1 MKGNAKTGRKNKK
14 LVVLEKCPTGIGG
27 LDEVTAG
34 GLPKGRPTLV
44 CGSAGAGKT
53 VVAMEF
59 LVRGATQY
67 NEPGVFVA
75 FEETEEEL
83 SQNVASLG
91 FDLRDLVARKEL
103 VVDYVRVERSEI
115 EETGEYNLEGLFIRI
130 DQAITSI
137 GAKRIVFDTIE
148 SLFAALPNEAIL
160 RAELRRLFRWTKDK
174 GVTTIVT
181 AERGEG
187 QLTRHGLE
195 EYVADC
201 VILLDHRVKEQVST
215 RRLRVVKYRGSEHGT
230 NEYPF
235 LIDREGVS
243 VMPVTSLGLDHT
255 ASEERISS
263 GIPQL
268 DEMLE
273 GKGYYRGSSVLLSG
287 AAGSGKSSVAAA
299 FVVAAARRGQK
310 ALYFA
315 FEESMSQI
323 LRNMRSIGLELEPWV
338 KRGLLQFHAARPT
351 FFGLEMHLV
360 SMHHRVRQF
369 RPDVIVVDPVSNL
382 VTVGTAGETKAM
394 LTRLIDFLKGLHVTA
409 LFTSL
414 SATEMEDQTDVGVSS
429 LMDTW
434 LLLRNLES
442 NGERNRALYI
452 LKSRGSRHSNQ
463 VREFVLSNR
472 GIQLVDVYT
481 GTGTVLTGSARL
493 AQETREKAETTVR
506 QQNIARFQRQIALER
521 QTAEARIAAMRAET
535 EARIEALIQQV
546 SEATLAEQAIAQD
559 RERLGTRRMAGR
571 DGAPERTPRATK
583 NQKDRL

>member
-1 MKGNAKTGRKNKK
+1 
-14 LVVLEKCPTGIGG
+14 
-27 LDEVTAG
+27 
-34 GLPKGRPTLV
+34 
-44 CGSAGAGKT
+44 
-53 VVAMEF
+53 
-59 LVRGATQY
+59 
-67 NEPGVFVA
+67 
-75 FEETEEEL
+75 
-83 SQNVASLG
+83 
-91 FDLRDLVARKEL
+91 
-103 VVDYVRVERSEI
+103 
-115 EETGEYNLEGLFIRI
+115 
-130 DQAITSI
+130 
-137 GAKRIVFDTIE
+137 
-148 SLFAALPNEAIL
+148 
-160 RAELRRLFRWTKDK
+160 
-174 GVTTIVT
+174 
-181 AERGEG
+181 
-187 QLTRHGLE
+187 
-195 EYVADC
+195 
-201 VILLDHRVKEQVST
+201 
-215 RRLRVVKYRGSEHGT
+215 
-230 NEYPF
+230 
-235 LIDREGVS
+235 
-243 VMPVTSLGLDHT
+243 
-255 ASEERISS
+255 
-263 GIPQL
+263 
-268 DEMLE
+268 
-273 GKGYYRGSSVLLSG
+273 
-287 AAGSGKSSVAAA
+287 
-299 FVVAAARRGQK
+299 
-310 ALYFA
+310 
-315 FEESMSQI
+315 
-323 LRNMRSIGLELEPWV
+323 
-338 KRGLLQFHAARPT
+338 
-351 FFGLEMHLV
+351 MHLV